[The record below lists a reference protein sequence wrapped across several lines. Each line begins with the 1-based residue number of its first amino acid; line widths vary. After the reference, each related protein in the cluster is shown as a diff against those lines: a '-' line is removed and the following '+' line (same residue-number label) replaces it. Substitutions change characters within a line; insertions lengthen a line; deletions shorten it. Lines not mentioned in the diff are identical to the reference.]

1 MAEEE
6 DDDENYNDEDYDRD
20 GERVGRIKLLRSH
33 KSGKRSQNLI
43 DPCHARK
50 TFEKFSG

>member
-1 MAEEE
+1 MTMKTIMMKIMI
-6 DDDENYNDEDYDRD
+6 
-20 GERVGRIKLLRSH
+20 GMGKGWERVKLFKSH